1 MSTSQNHDSRR
12 VVCFGSLSGHLMLKR
27 IYHIDNNMA
36 VFECRINK
44 RVVEPMEK
52 NVVVLCVGLCVLL
65 YMYVYILSFVVP
77 LFLHQ

>member
-1 MSTSQNHDSRR
+1 
-12 VVCFGSLSGHLMLKR
+12 MLKH
-27 IYHIDNNMA
+27 IYHTDNNMA

-44 RVVEPMEK
+44 RVVEPMKK